1 MRPTRCGFIVCAAA
15 LLIAT
20 PALAQPPAPPHVR
33 AQADIAAL
41 VADAARQSPTI
52 QRLIDQLQTFDVTV
66 YVRERRFLQSDLE
79 GRTGLLSAVG
89 THRYLV
95 IELACGRPQVSE
107 MATLGHELFH
117 AVEIASDP
125 SIVDVRAP
133 PAYCRRIGFR
143 TDNSAAA
150 QTFETKGAGAAGRSV
165 QRELFAAPRAAA

>member
-1 MRPTRCGFIVCAAA
+1 VCAAA

-20 PALAQPPAPPHVR
+20 PALAQPREAPHVR
-33 AQADIAAL
+33 AQTEIASLLAE
-41 VADAARQSPTI
+41 AERKSPTI
-52 QRLIDQLQTFDVTV
+52 QRLIDRLQTFDVTV
-66 YVRERRFLQSDLE
+66 YVRRRRFLQSELE

-125 SIVDVRAP
+125 SIVDVRALT
-133 PAYCRRIGFR
+133 AYYTRIGFR
-143 TDNSAAA
+143 TDNSAAG
-150 QTFETKGAGAAGRSV
+150 QTFETNGAGAAGRSV
-165 QRELFAAPRAAA
+165 QRELFAAPRAAATLR